1 MLPGLRREKALCLAF
16 QQVSYHR
23 QLLDSVACT
32 VFLGVPH
39 FSNDELAI
47 NCAISILKLGAKK
60 KSKFKVSPD
69 DRKQMADVSR
79 QFGDA
84 ASTFPVLSV
93 YELQSTKIKGSK
105 LSFRSSESFV
115 SNFLKIRYIHI
126 QNRPN
131 QINMCSKFPKVFA
144 RQRPMQKNF

>member
-1 MLPGLRREKALCLAF
+1 MCLAF
-16 QQVSYHR
+16 QQLSYHR

-39 FSNDELAI
+39 FSTDELAMK
-47 NCAISILKLGAKK
+47 CAISILKLGAKK
-60 KSKFKVSPD
+60 KTKFKVSPD

-93 YELQSTKIKGSK
+93 YERQSTRTKGSR
-105 LSFRSSESFV
+105 LSFRSSEFFV
-115 SNFLKIRYIHI
+115 SL
-126 QNRPN
+126 
-131 QINMCSKFPKVFA
+131 VF
-144 RQRPMQKNF
+144 